1 MSRLTRM
8 IAVLCALALVTAGA
22 LWWTLS
28 ASGTTITAYFDKAV
42 GLYAGSSVRV
52 LGVKVGQIDT
62 VTPEGPVV
70 RVDMH
75 VDDGVNIPADANAVV
90 VAPSL
95 VSDRYVQLTPAY
107 TQGEVMASG
116 AVLDRKRTATPA
128 ELDELYKSVNALS
141 TALGPDGANRE
152 GALNDVLNTTAATV
166 DGNGQDLNTTIKRLG
181 ELSTT
186 LSENQDDL
194 FATVDNLNQ
203 FTGTLAQSDKQIREL
218 YGRMADTTGYL
229 ASEREQLGT
238 SLHSLAIALD
248 DVQRF
253 VHDNR
258 DHMSSNVRNLTGV
271 TQALVDQREA
281 LAEVLDLM
289 PLATTNFINA
299 YDSASGSVASR
310 WNPQELA
317 QPPILLVCRLI
328 ANVTPLP
335 EPVPQ
340 SLRDTCEKLNPVV
353 EGLAPLPSV
362 ADVLGKIQTGG
373 GDVPDQLGKGE
384 NPVPL
389 PLVDAMKRGE
399 GTP

>member
-1 MSRLTRM
+1 MSRLTRT
-8 IAVLCALALVTAGA
+8 IAVLCALALVTTGA

-52 LGVKVGQIDT
+52 LGVKVGQIDA

-75 VDDGVNIPADANAVV
+75 VDDGVSIPADANAVV

-152 GALNDVLNTTAATV
+152 GALNDVVNTTAATV

-186 LSENQDDL
+186 LSENQGDL
-194 FATVDNLNQ
+194 FATVDNLNR
-203 FTGTLAQSDKQIREL
+203 FTGTLAQSDEQIREL

-271 TQALVDQREA
+271 TRALVDQREA

-335 EPVPQ
+335 EPIPQ
-340 SLRDTCEKLNPVV
+340 SLRDTCEELNPVV

-362 ADVLGKIQTGG
+362 ADVLGKLQTGS

-389 PLVDAMKRGE
+389 PLVDAMKRGA